1 MDNKNNIKSAILDA
15 LMSLRDKADPS
26 HFICE
31 LAKQIDIYEEE
42 FPSDDLLIILTTIRD
57 SLLYTENYHTEH
69 WHNIKENQYSKMYDI
84 LTELFSIKIND
95 VLVTDKLIE
104 LERMSI
110 IIYPL

>member
-1 MDNKNNIKSAILDA
+1 MDNKNNIKTLILNS
-15 LMSLRDKADPS
+15 LISLRDKTDPG

-57 SLLYTENYHTEH
+57 SLLYTKNYHTEH

-104 LERMSI
+104 LEKIGVI
-110 IIYPL
+110 IPL